1 MVKKVLIVDDNPSI
15 SNLYKDRFEFSNF
28 EVRQAWAG
36 ETAVQMAEEFQPGA
50 ILLDL
55 MLPKMSG
62 EEVLDQLKTNPKT
75 KDIPVIVWT
84 ALLQQDADRDRTR
97 KKADDYVVKTEI
109 KPGEL
114 VKKVEEMIQ
123 KSGSI
128 PADSVE
134 V

>member
-15 SNLYKDRFEFSNF
+15 SNLYKDRFEFSDF

-36 ETAVQMAEEFQPGA
+36 ETAVQMAEEFQPGV

-55 MLPKMSG
+55 MLPRMSG

-84 ALLQQDADRDRTR
+84 ALLQQDTERGRVQ

-109 KPGEL
+109 IPRDL
-114 VKKVEEMIQ
+114 VKKVEEMIKNRSQ
-123 KSGSI
+123 G
-128 PADSVE
+128 D
-134 V
+134 